1 MFVNAR
7 ICDVTFAGRQVQFD
21 LADDRIVTVPL
32 EWFPILSLSPAG
44 DREDYQIEDDGR
56 AVAWARLGERVTI
69 DGILLT
75 RTRRDL
81 GPVMGR
87 RWEAGRR
94 PVHVPRNSLVW

>member
-7 ICDVTFAGRQVQFD
+7 ICDVTFAGRQVQFE

-56 AVAWARLGERVTI
+56 AVAWPRLGERVTV

-75 RTRRDL
+75 RMPPGFGDCD
-81 GPVMGR
+81 G
-87 RWEAGRR
+87 
-94 PVHVPRNSLVW
+94 

>member
-7 ICDVTFAGRQVQFD
+7 ICDVTFVGRQVRFE

-32 EWFPILSLSPAG
+32 EWFPILALSPAG

-56 AVAWARLGERVTI
+56 AVAWPRLGERITV

-75 RTRRDL
+75 RTPPGFGDCD
-81 GPVMGR
+81 G
-87 RWEAGRR
+87 
-94 PVHVPRNSLVW
+94 

>member
-7 ICDVTFAGRQVQFD
+7 ICDVTFVGRQVQFE
-21 LADDRIVTVPL
+21 LADERIVKVPL

-56 AVAWARLGERVTI
+56 AVVWPRLGERVTV

-75 RTRRDL
+75 RTPPGFGDCD
-81 GPVMGR
+81 G
-87 RWEAGRR
+87 
-94 PVHVPRNSLVW
+94 